1 MSLHNTVDETAKC
14 ASWAF
19 SPLTPQS
26 FRTRCFYPGLQAEEM
41 AAERH
46 ALESSVIEMNTHG
59 AQIER
64 WLRDNESKTPTG
76 RRPRFLCCLRCRP
89 MALHMRLGP
98 ALPT

>member
-1 MSLHNTVDETAKC
+1 
-14 ASWAF
+14 
-19 SPLTPQS
+19 
-26 FRTRCFYPGLQAEEM
+26 M

-76 RRPRFLCCLRCRP
+76 QPPDCGLMKAHCVTCRL
-89 MALHMRLGP
+89 AWC
-98 ALPT
+98 

>member
-1 MSLHNTVDETAKC
+1 MYAELYTSARPH
-14 ASWAF
+14 
-19 SPLTPQS
+19 
-26 FRTRCFYPGLQAEEM
+26 RQAEEM

-76 RRPRFLCCLRCRP
+76 QPVITLPSDLPGHVEHCITSNLT
-89 MALHMRLGP
+89 LG
-98 ALPT
+98 

>member
-1 MSLHNTVDETAKC
+1 
-14 ASWAF
+14 
-19 SPLTPQS
+19 
-26 FRTRCFYPGLQAEEM
+26 M

-76 RRPRFLCCLRCRP
+76 QRPRLLCCLYDVLWHRTCT
-89 MALHMRLGP
+89 LGRLCQPNFAGHHQ
-98 ALPT
+98 LPR